1 MSKENDVLG
10 TESIGKLLIK
20 YSIPAIIGM
29 MVNALYNVVDRMFI
43 GNIPGVGPMAIT
55 GLGVTLPIMTI
66 LVAFGTLIGVGAT
79 TKVSI
84 KLGEGKRDDAEKI
97 IGNSFTL
104 TIILSIIITLFGLLF
119 LNTLFHL
126 PL

>member
-43 GNIPGVGPMAIT
+43 
-55 GLGVTLPIMTI
+55 
-66 LVAFGTLIGVGAT
+66 
-79 TKVSI
+79 
-84 KLGEGKRDDAEKI
+84 
-97 IGNSFTL
+97 
-104 TIILSIIITLFGLLF
+104 
-119 LNTLFHL
+119 
-126 PL
+126 

>member
-1 MSKENDVLG
+1 MSKGNDLLG

-97 IGNSFTL
+97 RQSKKHIGKKNE
-104 TIILSIIITLFGLLF
+104 
-119 LNTLFHL
+119 
-126 PL
+126 